1 MFTLAL
7 HLRSKTPMRQLFF
20 LLLLSVF
27 IGSCSREKA
36 AEAGNKIPYLYDST
50 NVCDVYPFPG
60 DTCFVLIHGGAWEG
74 GDKSNFY
81 RSAEIFEKYHRAACN
96 MNYTVNKK
104 YCGDLNQTEVKN
116 CLDFLSSRFQYKKFV
131 LAGLSAGSTIAM
143 DYAYHTADPRVVG
156 VLCIGTIGD
165 LTKNA
170 NSKVLFNAGY
180 AYKDVVA
187 SSPINAT
194 TFCKTLFVH
203 GNTDDIAFPVQ
214 SVDMNNKLTAS
225 GCPSMLL
232 LKDRGHWFDEEI
244 LRELFTFSVYY
255 FQ

>member
-1 MFTLAL
+1 
-7 HLRSKTPMRQLFF
+7 
-20 LLLLSVF
+20 
-27 IGSCSREKA
+27 
-36 AEAGNKIPYLYDST
+36 
-50 NVCDVYPFPG
+50 VYPFPG

-81 RSAEIFEKYHRAACN
+81 RSADVFATYHRAACN
-96 MNYTVNKK
+96 MNYTVKKK
-104 YCGDLNQTEVKN
+104 YCGDLNQTEVKS
-116 CLDFLSSRFQYKKFV
+116 CLDFLSGQFRYKKFV
-131 LAGLSAGSTIAM
+131 LVGISAGSTIAM
-143 DYAYHTADPRVVG
+143 DYAYHTGDLRVIG
-156 VLCIGTIGD
+156 VVCLGTIGD

-203 GNTDDIAFPVQ
+203 GNTDDISFPVQ
-214 SVDMNNKLTAS
+214 SVDMNTKLTAS
-225 GCPSMLL
+225 GYESMIIF
-232 LKDRGHWFDEEI
+232 KNRGHWFDEES
-244 LRELFTFSVYY
+244 LKEVFTFSVFY